1 MKATEALPRIAL
13 MINDQKAEAVD
24 GALQRWRPQ
33 WDYNTEKDST
43 QWVLLGG
50 GREEL
55 NDGEGVDAD
64 KGVEWGCASRDLF
77 GDGGGWGYEW
87 ISWLKRNEMG
97 NLKAHKPK
105 IKDLNHGPD

>member
-43 QWVLLGG
+43 Q
-50 GREEL
+50 
-55 NDGEGVDAD
+55 
-64 KGVEWGCASRDLF
+64 
-77 GDGGGWGYEW
+77 
-87 ISWLKRNEMG
+87 
-97 NLKAHKPK
+97 
-105 IKDLNHGPD
+105 